1 MVVLFDMDGTL
12 VPMNQDSFTKAYFKG
27 LCAKAAPYGYEPKGL
42 VDAVWKGT
50 VAMIKNDGKNK
61 NSEVFW
67 SVMKS
72 VYGDKI
78 IADKKLFDEFYENEF
93 DNLKSEVGY
102 TAEASA
108 VIDRLK
114 SKGARL
120 VLASN
125 PVFPVLAQTKRV
137 GWAGIDSTVFERVTS
152 YENSSYCKPNPEY
165 YTEIVKSLGV
175 EAKDC
180 LMIGNDASDDLAAAK
195 AGLSVFILT
204 DCLINTGNVDISK
217 IPHGGYKELN
227 AYLDKV
233 GL

>member
-12 VPMNQDSFTKAYFKG
+12 VPMNQDSFTRAYFKG
-27 LCAKAAPYGYEPKGL
+27 LCTKAAPLGYEPKAL

-61 NSEVFW
+61 NSDVFW
-67 SVMKS
+67 AAMKS
-72 VYGDKI
+72 VYGEKI
-78 IADKKLFDEFYENEF
+78 ITDMHLFDEFYENEF

-108 VIDRLK
+108 VINRLK
-114 SKGARL
+114 KKGVRL

-125 PVFPVLAQTKRV
+125 PVFPALAQTKRV
-137 GWAGIDSTVFERVTS
+137 GWAGIDASVFERVTS

-195 AGLSVFILT
+195 AGLSVFLLT
-204 DCLINTGNVDISK
+204 DGLINTGNVDISK

-227 AYLDKV
+227 DYLDKA